1 MSNAESSSDQ
11 PLCPVD
17 DLASSSTQ
25 PTTDVPIIS
34 QSNVSDQVTTQ
45 TDAPV
50 KKTTP
55 EPDSQP
61 SATNNDFHLLKW
73 IDFNF
78 ERLPILLQNVNGP
91 CPLLAIFNILLLRKR
106 VSHRALFS
114 ATRSSFSSEQ
124 IVLKPHMDAVSTQH
138 VVSMLADHILDSDTS
153 VSPPLVSLETSS
165 RLQKLSDEDRA
176 NYECN
181 VQDALAVLDKLK
193 TGLDVNL
200 KFDG

>member
-1 MSNAESSSDQ
+1 MSNAESSADQ
-11 PLCPVD
+11 TPCPVD
-17 DLASSSTQ
+17 DSASSSTQ
-25 PTTDVPIIS
+25 PATDVSTIS
-34 QSNVSDQVTTQ
+34 QANASDQITTQ

-50 KKTTP
+50 KKSAPP
-55 EPDSQP
+55 ESDSR
-61 SATNNDFHLLKW
+61 SSTANNDFHLIKW

-78 ERLPILLQNVNGP
+78 ERRPILLQNLNGP

-106 VSHRALFS
+106 VCLSLVS
-114 ATRSSFSSEQ
+114 QTRSNFFTQQ
-124 IVLKPHMDAVSTQH
+124 IVLQSHMDAVSTQH

-153 VSPPLVSLETSS
+153 VNTTLVSLETSS

-200 KFDG
+200 KFDE